1 MDRLLRAFLLWL
13 IASSVNAVHALPV
26 SNCSVNPATQI
37 LTCNMYES
45 DASGNPSETSNIVTN
60 PYTVEGGSI
69 VVLEAGGTLLDP
81 RTWSDVLVLYNNVTA
96 RTGNLLQLFSGDG
109 NWSSGFVS
117 NVLNGQNATIFENPL
132 GTATSNPS
140 VFVGGGQFFYNIYS
154 APASVPEPATLALLS
169 LGLAGL
175 AASRRRKSQ

>member
-109 NWSSGFVS
+109 NWSSGFV
-117 NVLNGQNATIFENPL
+117 
-132 GTATSNPS
+132 
-140 VFVGGGQFFYNIYS
+140 
-154 APASVPEPATLALLS
+154 
-169 LGLAGL
+169 
-175 AASRRRKSQ
+175 